1 MPSTIETSA
10 SFQKL
15 LVEGLREVAS
25 RTYTEEHERFNA
37 RSEFYS
43 DLSSDKAFEE
53 FYSVNGIGDI
63 PKMSGKLEPLVG
75 SPGYL
80 RRIEPAEFAAMRQ
93 WERKFLDDKQYD
105 VMNDDSTDMGIAA
118 ARTINKYCAYP
129 FVYAT
134 SNSLEF
140 LTYNEEGVSLV
151 NSAHTTKSGVSTT
164 NGFTN
169 TTTLALTPSNLDT
182 VRLIGANI
190 KSPIGKRINTSF
202 DTIIVP
208 NSLAKT
214 IFEINGTDTGLY
226 SGEGTK
232 NMWKGKYKVI
242 VWNLLDDYDTNDW
255 YLVDSAAMK
264 RSLKF
269 ISRFE
274 PEFKSNYDFQ
284 TMITALSVYFRFG
297 LGYKDWRWII
307 KSTVS

>member
-1 MPSTIETSA
+1 MPSTIETS
-10 SFQKL
+10 STYQKL
-15 LVEGLREVAS
+15 LVEGLKEVAE
-25 RTYTEEHERFNA
+25 RTCTEEHERFNA
-37 RSEFYS
+37 RKEFYGEV
-43 DLSSDKAFEE
+43 DSDKAFEE
-53 FYSVNGIGDI
+53 FYSVNGVGDI
-63 PKMSGKLEPLVG
+63 PKWSGKMEPIVG

-105 VMNDDSTDMGIAA
+105 VLNDDSADMGIAA

-134 SNSLEF
+134 SASLEF

-151 NSAHTTKSGVSTT
+151 SSSHTTKSGVSTT

-169 TTTLALTPSNLDT
+169 TTTLSLTPTNLDT

-190 KSPIGKRINTSF
+190 KSPIGKRISTNF
-202 DTIIVP
+202 DTLLVP

-214 IFEINGTDTGLY
+214 AFEITQTPTGLQ
-226 SGEGTK
+226 SGEGTS
-232 NMWKGKYKVI
+232 NYWKGKYKVI
-242 VWNLLDDYDTNDW
+242 VWSHLDDYDTNDW
-255 YLVDSAAMK
+255 YLLDSGMMK
-264 RSLKF
+264 RALKF